1 MAIERSARRT
11 ARYAGKTIRSARRT
25 ARETGEAAHVIARR
39 VMSAVRQGQPK
50 TRKGR
55 IALAI
60 GLTAAA
66 ILLKR
71 KAAAA
76 RRAALEG

>member
-1 MAIERSARRT
+1 MAGLERSAKRT
-11 ARYAGKTIRSARRT
+11 ARYAGKTIRSARKT
-25 ARETGEAAHVIARR
+25 AVEGHAAANAVARQ
-39 VMSAVRQGQPK
+39 VVGAIGNAKPK

-66 ILLKR
+66 IILRK

-76 RRAALEG
+76 RRAALA